1 MEIIIV
7 LAFLTIFLVFK
18 HVESLRQQIKDL
30 NRENDHLLD
39 SSTSLY
45 YENKKV
51 KEQVA
56 KLKQEL
62 NSANNKVSEY
72 EAKIKKITEFFGK

>member
-7 LAFLTIFLVFK
+7 LSFLAIFLVFK

-45 YENKKV
+45 FENNKL
-51 KEQVA
+51 KEKVA

-62 NSANNKVSEY
+62 HDANNKVSEY